1 MSTVLLKL
9 IIHIVLKKKF
19 YVQEVTIPTTPMI
32 KYLRDFTRE
41 HTLQTV
47 MTVESE
53 VTSTHYMYLVRHNVC
68 GIGLRILQ
76 GLACLA
82 VTGAMKTTPT
92 AATEVQYGLSP
103 LHVMT
108 EVEVRQESTD

>member
-9 IIHIVLKKKF
+9 IIHIVLKRKF
-19 YVQEVTIPTTPMI
+19 YVQEVTIPTTPTM

-47 MTVESE
+47 MTLEFE
-53 VTSTHYMYLVRHNVC
+53 VTSTHNIYLVRHNVSRTE
-68 GIGLRILQ
+68 LRILQ

-92 AATEVQYGLSP
+92 AEMEVQHGLSP
-103 LHVMT
+103 LHVMN
-108 EVEVRQESTD
+108 EVEVRQESID

>member
-1 MSTVLLKL
+1 LKP
-9 IIHIVLKKKF
+9 IIYNVLKKKL
-19 YVQEVTIPTTPMI
+19 YVREVTIPTTLTT
-32 KYLRDFTRE
+32 KYLRDFTQE

-53 VTSTHYMYLVRHNVC
+53 VTSTHNMFLVRHNASSTE
-68 GIGLRILQ
+68 LSKLQ

-82 VTGAMKTTPT
+82 VTGVMKTTPT
-92 AATEVQYGLSP
+92 AAMEGGPTWISP

-108 EVEVRQESTD
+108 KVEVRQAPIDQ